1 MKVSSALAMFVAVLS
16 ANAWLT
22 TDATTFT
29 NLSPRFTC
37 WGRLAQLEI
46 ASIGS
51 SGVPVQVLED
61 SRPTRP
67 AHFVAIPKSSLR
79 SNALSAC
86 HGKCCHVFLCNFP
99 FHYEKNYSST
109 VTIAT
114 KWRWCNT
121 NIKRTSICFWVSFK
135 HWPLSTSAHFLSANH
150 MIRYVIQ
157 LRWDPIFWSLLSA
170 LKGVSRSFHWRNP
183 SVEFDI
189 DQVCLS
195 SANHCFDAFS

>member
-22 TDATTFT
+22 PDATTFT

-37 WGRLAQLEI
+37 WGRLARLEF

-79 SNALSAC
+79 SNAFSAC

-109 VTIAT
+109 VTITT

-121 NIKRTSICFWVSFK
+121 NIKRTSISFWVSFK
-135 HWPLSTSAHFLSANH
+135 HWPLSTSAQAPTIVLMPSYMTNTLDTGLWPPPSSRHTKIYWFGSMSL
-150 MIRYVIQ
+150 
-157 LRWDPIFWSLLSA
+157 WTFWSTLC
-170 LKGVSRSFHWRNP
+170 R
-183 SVEFDI
+183 
-189 DQVCLS
+189 
-195 SANHCFDAFS
+195 